1 MTISEEIKA
10 TESLEA
16 QMVGKYLEE
25 RMRSDKD
32 LKNAWETK
40 NRTLEYIFDLIT
52 KEARKRLSHESG
64 KNCVI
69 MTSEEVFNLA
79 VHLVLDA
86 PVEEEKEEPKP
97 VTKKETLEA
106 YLEEDEDENEEEET
120 EKPQPTNKP
129 KSKKQKEAQGEQM
142 SIEDLLA
149 L

>member
-10 TESLEA
+10 TKSLEA

-106 YLEEDEDENEEEET
+106 YLEEDEDENEEET
-120 EKPQPTNKP
+120 EKP

>member
-10 TESLEA
+10 TKSLEA

-120 EKPQPTNKP
+120 EKP

>member
-40 NRTLEYIFDLIT
+40 NRTLEYIFGLIT

-64 KNCVI
+64 ENCVI

-86 PVEEEKEEPKP
+86 PVEEEKEAPKP
-97 VTKKETLEA
+97 VAKKETLEA
-106 YLEEDEDENEEEET
+106 YLEEEDEEDEEET
-120 EKPQPTNKP
+120 EKPQPTNKS